1 MRILLVEDD
10 PSAAD
15 SVSLFLKSED
25 FRVYVE
31 SLGEEAVDIAKIYEY
46 DAIILD
52 IDLPDISGI
61 EVLKR
66 LRRAKITTPVLALS
80 GRADLS
86 AKLDCLGA
94 GADDYVVKPASN
106 QELAARLRAIVR
118 RAKGHAQSVIQM
130 GELTVNLDMKSAE
143 TNGLRIPLSN
153 KEYQILEL
161 LTLRRGATLTK
172 EAFLNDLYGEIDEPD
187 PKIIDVFICKL
198 RKKLLLHGLRGAYIE
213 TVWGQGYTIR
223 DWDKAVTKAA

>member
-1 MRILLVEDD
+1 M
-10 PSAAD
+10 P
-15 SVSLFLKSED
+15 
-25 FRVYVE
+25 
-31 SLGEEAVDIAKIYEY
+31 
-46 DAIILD
+46 
-52 IDLPDISGI
+52 
-61 EVLKR
+61 
-66 LRRAKITTPVLALS
+66 
-80 GRADLS
+80 
-86 AKLDCLGA
+86 
-94 GADDYVVKPASN
+94 KPASH

-130 GELTVNLDMKSAE
+130 GDLTVNLDMKSAE

-198 RKKLLLHGLRGAYIE
+198 RKKLFLHGLRGTYIE

-223 DWDKAVTKAA
+223 DWDKVVTQAA